1 MKLHHL
7 LICLIDCIVKEL
19 FKRKMYDYI
28 DRLVKDIK
36 TRELLKM
43 KNIFEI
49 AYFHRDKDVAR

>member
-1 MKLHHL
+1 
-7 LICLIDCIVKEL
+7 
-19 FKRKMYDYI
+19 MYDYI

-49 AYFHRDKDVAR
+49 AYFHRDKDVSR